1 MGLHPSFMTLISG
14 GGTVEYQL
22 AGATM
27 YIDNNCDCACGGQNT
42 ESGGQSTESGGH
54 GIQLRF

>member
-1 MGLHPSFMTLISG
+1 MTLISG